1 MLKFIK
7 TLTLLAI
14 TSCSFSLAANE
25 LKGTSQP
32 AFEVIVL
39 GDTGG
44 TRDGN
49 LSAFL
54 LRALSDNKYI
64 GLDAGTLL
72 NGIEESLQKNAFR
85 DLDIDTTKKTIP
97 RINILHNHIA
107 AYMIS
112 HAHLDH
118 ISGLLVAS
126 PDDNHK
132 PMYALPSVNKTITNS
147 YFNWDAWANFSD
159 RGISPY
165 LNKYKMVDLPLKQ
178 AVKIPDTSLQ
188 VRTFSLSHPV
198 ESTAFLVE
206 NNKDMMIYFGDT
218 GPDEIEKEQKLEKIW
233 KYLAKQVQHK
243 KLRGIIIEVSFPD
256 NRDDNLLFGHLTPKW
271 LTKELTHFS
280 SLLDDPSILQKTK
293 IIISHV
299 KSSTLKDV
307 DAREVIKKQLQQR
320 NKLGLNFIM
329 SKQGNK
335 ILL

>member
-7 TLTLLAI
+7 TLTFLAI

-25 LKGTSQP
+25 LNNTSEP
-32 AFEVIVL
+32 AFEIIVL

-72 NGIEESLQKNAFR
+72 NGIEESLQKNAFS
-85 DLDIDTTKKTIP
+85 DLDIDTTQKTIP

-188 VRTFSLSHPV
+188 VRTFSLSHTV

-206 NNKDMMIYFGDT
+206 NYKDMMRPI
-218 GPDEIEKEQKLEKIW
+218 KL
-233 KYLAKQVQHK
+233 Y
-243 KLRGIIIEVSFPD
+243 
-256 NRDDNLLFGHLTPKW
+256 
-271 LTKELTHFS
+271 
-280 SLLDDPSILQKTK
+280 
-293 IIISHV
+293 
-299 KSSTLKDV
+299 
-307 DAREVIKKQLQQR
+307 
-320 NKLGLNFIM
+320 
-329 SKQGNK
+329 
-335 ILL
+335 